1 MRKKVLALV
10 LAVMVSCLTVGMLA
24 GCSGGTSNSKYV
36 GTWTPTSIEQSG
48 MSYDLSSLGINGE
61 DLLTFTLN
69 SDGSASFKLGSMMS
83 SLSDD
88 ADVQALT
95 GDSVKWEESS
105 NGVTIYNAKDKSDS
119 FDATEKDGNLV
130 IDASGVTMVFTKN

>member
-24 GCSGGTSNSKYV
+24 GCSGNSKYV

-48 MSYDLSSLGINGE
+48 TSYDLSSLGINGE